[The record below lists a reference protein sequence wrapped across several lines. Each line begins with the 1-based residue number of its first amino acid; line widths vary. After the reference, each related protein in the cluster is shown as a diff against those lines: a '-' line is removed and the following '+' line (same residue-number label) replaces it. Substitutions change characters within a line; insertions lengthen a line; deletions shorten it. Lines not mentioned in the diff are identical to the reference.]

1 MSYQL
6 VEQLHKKAVPVG
18 RLCRVLGVSRSGY
31 YGSRQRAK
39 LAPKACLVSTQLKAE
54 FAASGKIYG
63 SRRLSAVLCAQG
75 LRTGRHRVR
84 RLMREHGLRALWRRK
99 FVRTT
104 DSGHALPVSAN
115 VLARRFNPS
124 GPNQAWVSD
133 ITYIRTRSGW
143 LYLAVVLDLYARK
156 VVGWAMA
163 PTMHA
168 ELVCA
173 ALQLAIAQRQPT
185 PGLIVHS
192 DRGSQYASALH
203 QALLARHSLV
213 GSMSRKG
220 NCWDNAVMESFFLSL
235 KTERVWQRDY
245 ANHAEAMTD
254 IADYIVGF
262 YNSVRLH
269 SKLGNLPPN
278 AFEQQSA
285 IKQPIVVSEK
295 T

>member
-1 MSYQL
+1 
-6 VEQLHKKAVPVG
+6 
-18 RLCRVLGVSRSGY
+18 
-31 YGSRQRAK
+31 
-39 LAPKACLVSTQLKAE
+39 
-54 FAASGKIYG
+54 
-63 SRRLSAVLCAQG
+63 
-75 LRTGRHRVR
+75 
-84 RLMREHGLRALWRRK
+84 MRGA
-99 FVRTT
+99 
-104 DSGHALPVSAN
+104 
-115 VLARRFNPS
+115 
-124 GPNQAWVSD
+124 
-133 ITYIRTRSGW
+133 
-143 LYLAVVLDLYARK
+143 
-156 VVGWAMA
+156 
-163 PTMHA
+163 
-168 ELVCA
+168 
-173 ALQLAIAQRQPT
+173 AIAQRQPT

-220 NCWDNAVMESFFLSL
+220 NCWDNAVMERFFLSL

>member
-1 MSYQL
+1 MSYPL
-6 VEQLHKKAVPVG
+6 IEQLHKKAVTVE
-18 RLCRVLGVSRSGY
+18 RLCQVLGVSRSGY
-31 YGSRQRAK
+31 YGWRQRAK
-39 LAPKACLVSTQLKAE
+39 RAPKVCRVSTQLKAE
-54 FAASGKIYG
+54 FAASGRVYG
-63 SRRLSAVLCAQG
+63 SRRLGAVLRAQG
-75 LRTGRHRVR
+75 LHIGRHRVR
-84 RLMREHGLRALWRRK
+84 RLMRENRLRALWRRK
-99 FVRTT
+99 FVHTT
-104 DSGHALPVSAN
+104 DSGHALPVSGN

-173 ALQLAIAQRQPT
+173 ALQLAIAQRQPA

-203 QALLARHSLV
+203 QALLTRRGLV

-220 NCWDNAVMESFFLSL
+220 NCWDNAVMERFFLSL

-245 ANHAEAMTD
+245 ANHAQAMTD

-269 SKLGNLPPN
+269 SKLGHLPPN
-278 AFEQQSA
+278 AFEQQLAS
-285 IKQPIVVSEK
+285 KQPIAVSEK

>member
-54 FAASGKIYG
+54 FAASGKVYG

-75 LRTGRHRVR
+75 LLIGRHRVR

-99 FVRTT
+99 FVHTT

-192 DRGSQYASALH
+192 DRGSQYASAQH

-220 NCWDNAVMESFFLSL
+220 NCWDNAVMERFFLSL

-245 ANHAEAMTD
+245 ANHAEAMMD

>member
-6 VEQLHKKAVPVG
+6 VAELSEKAVTVG
-18 RLCRVLGVSRSGY
+18 TLCRVLGVSRSGY
-31 YGSRQRAK
+31 YGSHQRAQA
-39 LAPKACLVSTQLKAE
+39 APKVCATSFQLKAE
-54 FAASGKIYG
+54 FAASGRVYG
-63 SRRLSAVLCAQG
+63 SRRLGAVLRSKG
-75 LRTGRHRVR
+75 LRIGRYRVR
-84 RLMREHGLRALWRRK
+84 RMMREHRLRALWRRK
-99 FVRTT
+99 FIHTT
-104 DSGHALPVSAN
+104 DSGHALPVSDN

-124 GPNQAWVSD
+124 RPNQAWVSD

-156 VVGWAMA
+156 IVGWAMA

-173 ALQLAIAQRQPT
+173 ALQLAIAQRQPA

-203 QALLARHSLV
+203 QALLARHGLV

-220 NCWDNAVMESFFLSL
+220 NCWDNAVMERFFLSL

-245 ANHAEAMTD
+245 ANQAETMTD

-262 YNSVRLH
+262 
-269 SKLGNLPPN
+269 
-278 AFEQQSA
+278 
-285 IKQPIVVSEK
+285 
-295 T
+295 

>member
-1 MSYQL
+1 MSYRI
-6 VEQLHKKAVPVG
+6 VEQLHKKAIPAQ
-18 RLCRVLGVSRSGY
+18 RLCCVLGVSRSGY
-31 YGSRQRAK
+31 YGCRQRAK

-54 FAASGKIYG
+54 FAASGKVYG

-220 NCWDNAVMESFFLSL
+220 NCWDNAVMERFFLSL
-235 KTERVWQRDY
+235 KTQRVWQRDY

>member
-31 YGSRQRAK
+31 YGCRQRAK

-213 GSMSRKG
+213 GKHEPQGQLLGQRCYG
-220 NCWDNAVMESFFLSL
+220 EILPELEGGACLA
-235 KTERVWQRDY
+235 ERLCKPCRGPGGHRGLHRGLPQPHQ
-245 ANHAEAMTD
+245 AALHAGIPATPQLRG
-254 IADYIVGF
+254 A
-262 YNSVRLH
+262 
-269 SKLGNLPPN
+269 
-278 AFEQQSA
+278 A
-285 IKQPIVVSEK
+285 
-295 T
+295 

>member
-31 YGSRQRAK
+31 YGCRQRAK

-99 FVRTT
+99 FVHTT

-220 NCWDNAVMESFFLSL
+220 NCWDNAVMERFFLSL
-235 KTERVWQRDY
+235 KTQRVWQRDY
-245 ANHAEAMTD
+245 ANHADAMTD

>member
-220 NCWDNAVMESFFLSL
+220 NCWDNAVMERFFLSL

>member
-1 MSYQL
+1 MSHQL
-6 VEQLHKKAVPVG
+6 IEQLSKKAVSVE
-18 RLCRVLGVSRSGY
+18 RACSLLGVSRSGY
-31 YGSRQRAK
+31 YGSRQRARSAPAGC
-39 LAPKACLVSTQLKAE
+39 LATTQLKAE
-54 FAASGKIYG
+54 FAASGRVYG
-63 SRRLSAVLCAQG
+63 SRRLCAVLRAKG
-75 LRTGRHRVR
+75 LRLGRHRVR
-84 RLMREHGLRALWRRK
+84 RLMRENRLRALWRRK
-99 FVRTT
+99 FVHTT
-104 DSGHALPVSAN
+104 DSGHALPVCDN
-115 VLARRFNPS
+115 LLARRFDPY

-173 ALQLAIAQRQPT
+173 ALQLAIAQRQPA
-185 PGLIVHS
+185 PGMIVHS

-203 QALLARHSLV
+203 QGLLARHGLV

-220 NCWDNAVMESFFLSL
+220 NCWDNAVMERFFLSL

-269 SKLGNLPPN
+269 SKLGNRPPN
-278 AFEQQSA
+278 AFEQRSA
-285 IKQPIVVSEK
+285 VKQPIDVSEK

>member
-18 RLCRVLGVSRSGY
+18 HLCRVLGVSRSGY
-31 YGSRQRAK
+31 YGCRQRAK

-220 NCWDNAVMESFFLSL
+220 NCWDNAVMERFFLSL